1 MDITAHLIAI
11 ILGLIAIGL
20 IFWFR
25 RDQEMTNALV
35 DSDLQAS
42 LHGYNA
48 LMDDFNHYQVETD
61 RKIAELEKQLEIK
74 IKNHSKRM
82 DKAQKELPS
91 VIGRVVG
98 QIELAQDTINR
109 QM

>member
-1 MDITAHLIAI
+1 MDITAQLIAI

-48 LMDDFNHYQVETD
+48 LMNDFNHYQVETD

-82 DKAQKELPS
+82 DKSQKELPS

-98 QIELAQDTINR
+98 QIEFAQDKINR
-109 QM
+109 QI

>member
-1 MDITAHLIAI
+1 MSIIGI
-11 ILGLIAIGL
+11 ILGVVAIGL
-20 IFWFR
+20 TFWLK
-25 RDQEMTNALV
+25 RDQEMTNVLV

-82 DKAQKELPS
+82 DKSQKELPS

-98 QIELAQDTINR
+98 QIEFAQDKINR
-109 QM
+109 QI

>member
-1 MDITAHLIAI
+1 MDITAQLIAI

-61 RKIAELEKQLEIK
+61 RKIAELEKTT
-74 IKNHSKRM
+74 SKEKVDAKSR
-82 DKAQKELPS
+82 
-91 VIGRVVG
+91 
-98 QIELAQDTINR
+98 
-109 QM
+109 

>member
-82 DKAQKELPS
+82 DKSQKELPS